1 VDLRHLDQIQEHD
14 DSASGHRLG
23 SWLLGAVG
31 VGALILTAVM
41 SMPEKHVAVTST
53 EDPLAELIAKAKEE
67 KTLPTDQLSPE
78 HSSFAQILTDR
89 ERAVAAL
96 VAVKASDGH
105 LIENTEK
112 PQPAGPPASDTLPV
126 VPLPVGKLLDST
138 KLTTDPQDSLTGLA
152 ADRAQMPRGGG
163 RAEEGGPGEFQIQI
177 ASFNNKPEA
186 DAYVEALR
194 LRGHRAHSEAAHIAG
209 RGLWYRVRIGPFKE
223 KARALAYKSDFER
236 KENMAAFLV
245 DPEVVERREAQR
257 AAKVARIKVAQP

>member
-14 DSASGHRLG
+14 DSGSSHRLG

-41 SMPEKHVAVTST
+41 SMPEKHMAVAST
-53 EDPLAELIAKAKEE
+53 EDPLADLIAKAKEE
-67 KTLPTDQLSPE
+67 KPAPTDQLSPE

-89 ERAVAAL
+89 ERAAAAL

-112 PQPAGPPASDTLPV
+112 ARPAGPPPGDTLPV
-126 VPLPVGKLLDST
+126 VPLPAGKLLDST
-138 KLTTDPQDSLTGLA
+138 KLTTEPQDRLTGLA
-152 ADRAQMPRGGG
+152 ADRAQMPRGGE
-163 RAEEGGPGEFQIQI
+163 RAEEGGAGDFQIQV

-194 LRGHRAHSEAAHIAG
+194 LRGHRAHSEPTHIAG

-223 KARALAYKSDFER
+223 RQKALAYKTDFER
-236 KENMAAFLV
+236 KEGMAAFLV
-245 DPEVVERREAQR
+245 DPEVVERHEAQR
-257 AAKVARIKVAQP
+257 AAKLAHIKAQP